1 MAYITNEQIESASDN
16 RKSGILS
23 RIAAGFVSATNHCFE
38 KAKNRLPLI
47 HENELGGKE
56 SILEE
61 RLPDGAC
68 ETEWDT
74 GRKERSESRGYL
86 SPEHYHFMYY

>member
-1 MAYITNEQIESASDN
+1 MIQES
-16 RKSGILS
+16 
-23 RIAAGFVSATNHCFE
+23 
-38 KAKNRLPLI
+38 
-47 HENELGGKE
+47 ELGGKE